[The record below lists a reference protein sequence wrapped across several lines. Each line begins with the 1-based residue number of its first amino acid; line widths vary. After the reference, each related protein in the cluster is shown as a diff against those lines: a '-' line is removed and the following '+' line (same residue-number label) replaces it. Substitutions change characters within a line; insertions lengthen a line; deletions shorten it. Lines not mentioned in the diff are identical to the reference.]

1 MLVTEK
7 VLYMGEVG
15 DLTINQIKETLFHRF
30 CINLKQEI
38 LETDHHKQGL
48 QNYGYFESEYATKI
62 SYNNKNITYQETSY
76 ELKERCG
83 YILGLVPSV
92 TCTAASNE
100 VTKEET
106 IFNAPT
112 EREYLSWYETNNSNP
127 EQDGYEKICK
137 LAEYNKFF
145 GVGEF
150 PGMMITIIRIG
161 NQDYYFGKL
170 IR

>member
-83 YILGLVPSV
+83 YLLGLIPKTVYDG
-92 TCTAASNE
+92 ASNE
-100 VTKEET
+100 ITKERT
-106 IFNAPT
+106 IFELPT
-112 EREYLSWYETNNSNP
+112 EEEFFKDYK
-127 EQDGYEKICK
+127 EKECS
-137 LAEYNKFF
+137 LAANDYARLQKFINYSDFF
-145 GVGEF
+145 GRGEF